1 MSKTLIAYFSRT
13 GITKALAR
21 AVAVKTGAELFAINP
36 TKIYSSNYLV
46 AIGQAK
52 MENLKNERP
61 LIMDKPQ
68 NLDNFENV
76 IVMFPIWWFSCPNII
91 LSFLEENNLEGK
103 TIIPVC
109 TYGSS
114 GKGSS
119 EQAMQKSCPKAKF
132 LPCIEA
138 TALKNDAVQTV
149 TDAIIKLET
158 ENK

>member
-21 AVAVKTGAELFAINP
+21 AVSVKTGAELFAINP
-36 TKIYSSNYLV
+36 AKTYSSSYIV
-46 AIGQAK
+46 AVGQAK

-61 LIMDKPQ
+61 LIMGKPQ
-68 NLDNFENV
+68 NLDNFDIV
-76 IVMFPIWWFSCPNII
+76 VVMFPIWWFTCPNII
-91 LSFLEENNLEGK
+91 LSFLEENRLEGK

-119 EQAMQKSCPKAKF
+119 EQAMQASCPKAKF

-138 TALKNDAVQTV
+138 TGLKNDAVQTIAE
-149 TDAIIKLET
+149 AITALEAT
-158 ENK
+158 NN